1 MLKLERLELSG
12 FKSFVDPVEVRFAGG
27 ITGIVGPN
35 GCGKSN
41 LSDAITWVLG
51 EQSAKSM
58 RADTMEDVIFNGSE
72 KRKPLGMGEVTLCF
86 RTEPGFAGSD
96 DGHMVV
102 SRRVFRTGESQ
113 YRLNGKLIRLKEI
126 KDLLMDT
133 GLGVR
138 AYSVI
143 EQGKIGLILSGK
155 PQERRRLIEEAA
167 GITRYK
173 ARKKVAEVKLEEAS
187 ANLLRLDD
195 IISEIE
201 RNLRSLKRQAG
212 AARRYQ
218 ERQSEARRLERVVGL
233 GRWAALAAQLAGRR
247 SELAS
252 AHAAEAGLAATVHA
266 AEAGLAALRE
276 RVERLASAL
285 ADRNRRQAELA
296 GTIEGRQQLIAGGRR
311 TVHEIDARNA
321 AGAALAA
328 RLAGELEQHAA
339 ALAELAARRDDLA
352 GEHGAAALLVEADG
366 ARLREVELA
375 AERGE
380 ARLEELRRELMDSL
394 ARLGELRSRLH
405 RDQIEAEKGSY
416 RQRHLL
422 DELDLRARELADAG
436 AALAVERGAAARL
449 EQEVRERETSLAGA
463 RAELARLLSDEA
475 AASDALAALEREHVV
490 TAERQRFLSEVAES
504 AADRG
509 RALSERLAEIG
520 LPDAERLSARVRAP
534 HGWERSLD
542 AYLGALLD
550 AALVPAGASAL
561 ELARE
566 LAARGRG
573 GAAFLRPL
581 DPTPAAQPPHDP
593 AIVAPLGEAL
603 GLDSGLAGA
612 LPPAFLVESAA
623 DAERLARRHPGLHF
637 VSRERVWAQ
646 GGLVHLEADE
656 GEPGLL
662 ERTSELARLAEALPR
677 LALALDQARTGLERL
692 VGARAAAAEAVRT
705 AEGERAGALQEL
717 AVTGARRD
725 ELESRHL
732 RLAEAEGLLRRET
745 AALDGELARR
755 GEAQRA
761 AAEELARLEAL
772 HAERE
777 RAFDGVQAE
786 TERVRS
792 EREQLRALGA
802 GRRGQLDV
810 LTERLR
816 SIEHQTLRL
825 ERERDSA
832 LAQLDAWEGEA
843 AGLAGRRAELETAMA
858 GAERELQEALELRAG
873 GEEAVREE
881 EERLDGERLRVRAA
895 EAALADE
902 RDRHDAARRAV
913 EDLRVTLAG
922 LEHDAAHL
930 AAEHRERCGEELPAD
945 AGEAPANL
953 LELETDLARLRDQLE
968 AMGPVNVLAAEE
980 CDAEEERHRF
990 LTAQRADV
998 ARSVESLRQTIREI
1012 NQTSSERFRETF
1024 AAVNEQFSRT
1034 FVELFRGGEAEMR
1047 LMDEEDV
1054 LECGIEIVA
1063 RPPGKRLQ
1071 NLMLLSG
1078 GEKAL
1083 TAIALLFALF
1093 RIKPSPFCILDE
1105 VDAPLDD
1112 VNTLRFVGMLK
1123 QLSRETQCIVI
1134 THNKLTMEVAST
1146 LYGVTMEERGVSKLV
1161 AVELEDVHPEAAT
1174 A

>member
-72 KRKPLGMGEVTLCF
+72 KRKPLGMGEVTLRF
-86 RTEPGFAGSD
+86 QTDPGFAGSE
-96 DGHMVV
+96 DGSMTV

-173 ARKKVAEVKLEEAS
+173 ARKKIAEVKLEEAS

-195 IISEIE
+195 IVSEIE

-212 AARRYQ
+212 AARRFQ
-218 ERQSEARRLERVVGL
+218 ERQREAKRLERVVNL
-233 GRWAALAAQLAGRR
+233 GRWSGLAA
-247 SELAS
+247 ELAARRASLVS
-252 AHAAEAGLAATVHA
+252 AQAAEAGLAAALHGG
-266 AEAGLAALRE
+266 EADLAALRE
-276 RVERLASAL
+276 RVERLAAAL
-285 ADRNRRQAELA
+285 AGRNRRQAELA
-296 GTIEGRQQLIAGGRR
+296 GTIEGRQQLLAGGRR
-311 TVHEIDARNA
+311 TLHEIDSRVTS
-321 AGAALAA
+321 GAALAA

-339 ALAELAARRDDLA
+339 ALAELAARRGELA
-352 GEHGAAALLVEADG
+352 GEHDDAARLVEADG
-366 ARLREVELA
+366 ERLRAAELA
-375 AERGE
+375 AGQGE
-380 ARLEELRRELMDSL
+380 TRLEELRRELMDSL
-394 ARLGELRSRLH
+394 ARLNELRSRLH

-422 DELDLRARELADAG
+422 EDLDHRARELAEAGGALADTRAAAERLDAG
-436 AALAVERGAAARL
+436 ASERESELEAARGRLERLLAEEAGAAD
-449 EQEVRERETSLAGA
+449 SL
-463 RAELARLLSDEA
+463 S
-475 AASDALAALEREHVV
+475 ALERERAV
-490 TAERQRFLSEVAES
+490 TAERRRFLSEVAES

-509 RALSERLAEIG
+509 RALAERLAEIG
-520 LPDAERLSARVRAP
+520 LSDAERLGARVRAP
-534 HGWERSLD
+534 RGWEKSLD

-550 AALVPAGASAL
+550 AALVPAGVSGL
-561 ELARE
+561 DLARE

-573 GAAFLRPL
+573 AAAFLRPL
-581 DPTPAAQPPHDP
+581 DAPPAAEPPLDA
-593 AIVAPLGEAL
+593 AILSSLGDAL
-603 GLDSGLAGA
+603 GLDSGLAAA
-612 LPPAFLVESAA
+612 LPPAYLVASAD
-623 DAERLARRHPGLHF
+623 DAERLARLHPGCHF
-637 VSRERVWAQ
+637 VSRDRLWAE
-646 GGLVHLEADE
+646 GGLVHLVADE

-662 ERTSELARLAEALPR
+662 ERTSELALLAEASPLLER
-677 LALALDQARTGLERL
+677 RVGEARGELERL
-692 VGARAAAAEAVRT
+692 VAGRAAAAEAVRGF
-705 AEGERAGALQEL
+705 ESERAALLQEL
-717 AVTGARRD
+717 AVTRARRD
-725 ELESRHL
+725 ELESRHR
-732 RLAEAEGLLRRET
+732 RLVEAEGVLRREAT
-745 AALDGELARR
+745 TLDGELEQR

-777 RAFDGVQAE
+777 AAFDRVQGE
-786 TERVRS
+786 IDRVRS
-792 EREQLRALGA
+792 EREQARALGA

-816 SIEHQTLRL
+816 SLELQALRL
-825 ERERDSA
+825 ERESDSA
-832 LAQLDAWEGEA
+832 RHQLAAWEGEA
-843 AGLAGRRAELETAMA
+843 AGLAARRAELESAMA
-858 GAERELQEALELRAG
+858 DAERELQEALELRSG
-873 GEEAVREE
+873 GEDAVREE
-881 EERLDGERLRVRAA
+881 EERLETERQRVRAA
-895 EAALADE
+895 EVALAAGRE
-902 RDRHDAARRAV
+902 RHDGARRAV

-922 LEHDAAHL
+922 LEHDASHL

-953 LELETDLARLRDQLE
+953 LELETDLGRLREQLE

-980 CDAEEERHRF
+980 CDSEDERHRF
-990 LTAQRADV
+990 LTLQRSDV

-1012 NQTSSERFRETF
+1012 NQTSSERFRDTF
-1024 AAVNEQFSRT
+1024 AAVNEQFART

-1047 LMDEEDV
+1047 LMDEDDV

-1123 QLSRETQCIVI
+1123 QLARETQCIVI

-1146 LYGVTMEERGVSKLV
+1146 LYGVTMEEQGVSKLV
-1161 AVELEDVHPEAAT
+1161 AVELEEVHPEAAT